1 VSENENDDEPKGEAP
16 PSADSA
22 LPPPPPPASGN
33 DSGSESSDSDAET
46 KKPSSRSDSSLV
58 KMASELEEWATEV
71 QASDDPSVQQLAE
84 ALRTETDLPVWAEMD
99 LEACLPR
106 AGKAETSRAALR
118 RGLSTARSVLVFL
131 PIVLAWL
138 SIRQVTSSYRRYSAR
153 NPEQA
158 VDFLSFWSNPSRGI
172 EQLQTVALLIAV
184 IVAAVIA
191 ITVFLGSLEASAQ
204 ARVAEEQLRRERE
217 RANIIVKLRLVLTPR
232 RKVDVQSVEASLTAA
247 IEDFRYSSNQLREST
262 AQLHE
267 IFESTESLGPQLE
280 RSTQKMNEIISMMQ
294 KDLSG
299 SILGLTSQ
307 VQSLGSELTGI
318 DSKLGRSLEERI
330 ENVVNMTSGL
340 TRNFDVL
347 AGRLDQV
354 CRAAEASA
362 ARLAAMTGAPSFS
375 PQNDE

>member
-1 VSENENDDEPKGEAP
+1 
-16 PSADSA
+16 
-22 LPPPPPPASGN
+22 
-33 DSGSESSDSDAET
+33 
-46 KKPSSRSDSSLV
+46 
-58 KMASELEEWATEV
+58 
-71 QASDDPSVQQLAE
+71 
-84 ALRTETDLPVWAEMD
+84 
-99 LEACLPR
+99 
-106 AGKAETSRAALR
+106 
-118 RGLSTARSVLVFL
+118 VLVFL